1 MVTVSR
7 HHQDTCLTC
16 RSVQQLGPH
25 TRGRHHEASPAPHTL
40 HSSGPLWSLAQPER
54 KGEREGGRERGKEGG
69 KDDLVGETGDRE

>member
-25 TRGRHHEASPAPHTL
+25 TRGRRHEASPAPHTL
-40 HSSGPLWSLAQPER
+40 HSSSPLWSLAQPKRER
-54 KGEREGGRERGKEGG
+54 ERGREGEREGRREGKM
-69 KDDLVGETGDRE
+69 T